1 MQMVA
6 HVGSPDVHFI
16 QSDISLYED
25 SSLIDTGTLKISEE
39 CFSWEGVSR
48 QFFIPYSQITLHAIA
63 KNTIDQTRDQPNNLF
78 PHPHLLV
85 MVDGDRVWDPNAT
98 ESRCETKSQDEENG
112 MVVSEEDSEHENSG
126 SDRASDCPGST
137 SVLRLVPPNYA
148 QLEDMYKALADC
160 QALNPDPEDDNSD
173 LESFPEDDEYELNDG
188 DMELGNHTDNNGHL
202 GEPDQFADA

>member
-1 MQMVA
+1 MVA
-6 HVGSPDVHFI
+6 DGEYSDVHFL
-16 QSDISLYED
+16 QSNISLYED

-39 CFSWEGVSR
+39 CFTWEGTSK

-63 KNTIDQTRDQPNNLF
+63 RNTVDQTGDHPNNLF

-85 MVDGDRVWDPNAT
+85 MIDGDRVWDSNNT
-98 ESRCETKSQDEENG
+98 DDLSDKKSQNEQDGMQIDGGGSDEE
-112 MVVSEEDSEHENSG
+112 SD
-126 SDRASDCPGST
+126 SDRAPDCPGCT
-137 SVLRLVPPNYA
+137 SVLRLVPQDFA

-173 LESFPEDDEYELNDG
+173 FEGFAEDDEYEINDQG
-188 DMELGNHTDNNGHL
+188 MEFENHTNNNGRF